1 MVCKRSPSWF
11 NRLMVPA
18 IACLYPPSTASTHV
32 PSRPTLMALTLR
44 LFRSS
49 GRAILPSLP
58 FRRYQ
63 QANRV
68 TDPLYISGRDRSSM
82 IIQQI
87 GLDPAH
93 SKVRV
98 FRRQGLRKFRRCTFN
113 QLRFLLKGAIGL
125 PSFRRLINMPFYF
138 RFPEICFV
146 SLGVLPLARP
156 FSRPQK
162 RGSPSTSCC
171 CSASFMIADPA

>member
-32 PSRPTLMALTLR
+32 PSIPTLRAFTVR
-44 LFRSS
+44 LSRSS
-49 GRAILPSLP
+49 GRAYCHRSP
-58 FRRYQ
+58 FV
-63 QANRV
+63 ANNRRV
-68 TDPLYISGRDRSSM
+68 TDPLHISGRDRSSM

-87 GLDPAH
+87 GRDPAH

-98 FRRQGLRKFRRCTFN
+98 FRRQGLRKFRRCAFN

-125 PSFRRLINMPFYF
+125 PSFRRLINIPFYF

-146 SLGVLPLARP
+146 GLGVLPFARP

-162 RGSPSTSCC
+162 RGSPSMSCC
-171 CSASFMIADPA
+171 CSASFMIAVPA